1 MPALFLALTIAPLSA
16 FISALIGINAFGVF
30 VIYVTVGIYCLSAQ
44 FAIEMISDYMQ
55 YPQL

>member
-30 VIYVTVGIYCLSAQ
+30 VIYVTVGFYCVSAPTIIDLI
-44 FAIEMISDYMQ
+44 ADYAKKNM
-55 YPQL
+55 